1 MESLL
6 FTGGT
11 GFLGYNCRPILDKIY
26 KVTTDVNVAI
36 NTYEVHFENSN
47 CYIGT
52 YVNNKLVELGK
63 LYSRRADGPGIFNGA
78 VTMEAI
84 EHYTID

>member
-1 MESLL
+1 MTEVKEYYVVGLY
-6 FTGGT
+6 T
-11 GFLGYNCRPILDKIY
+11 NEDEPPHKIY
-26 KVTTDVNVAI
+26 KVTTDVDVAI

-63 LYSRRADGPGIFNGA
+63 LYSRRANGPGIFNGA
-78 VTMEAI
+78 VTTEAI